1 MMENKNKISIDK
13 LSNFCT
19 KAMLKAGM
27 YQNDAEITA
36 KVLVTTDTWGTFTH
50 GTKQLRKLLKNF
62 RDGRMNPKAI
72 PELIKEGVGWAL
84 YDGHRAMPMVSSVMA
99 METAISKAKETGIA
113 YSVVKNSGHYGAA
126 GYYANMAA
134 EKDMF
139 GISITNVDPCMMVPG
154 SKEAILGTNPIAY
167 AAPAGEEKPVL
178 LDIATSIVAA
188 SKIFKARDLSQS
200 IPNNWLIDKNG
211 IPTTDP
217 TGYPAVGAI
226 MPMAGHKGYGIA
238 LMIEILTG
246 ILSGGAFAKDV
257 PCWVLESSEPVN
269 QSHTFIVI
277 DINPIMPIKTFK
289 QRMDNLINMIK
300 TSAKADGTDRIFLPG
315 EMECEHREKVLAD
328 NALTL
333 PDDVLMSL
341 NGLANDYDLDID
353 SFYLE

>member
-1 MMENKNKISIDK
+1 VEQKTHKISLDF
-13 LSNFCT
+13 LRDFCV

-27 YQNDAEITA
+27 RREDAEITA
-36 KVLVTTDTWGTFTH
+36 KVLITTDTWGTFTH

-62 RDGRMNPKAI
+62 RDGRMNPKAV
-72 PELIKEGVGWAL
+72 PELIKEGAGWVL
-84 YDGHRAMPMVSSVMA
+84 YDGHRAMPMVSSVLA

-139 GISITNVDPCMMVPG
+139 GISITNVDPCMTVPG

-167 AAPAGEEKPVL
+167 AAPAGKEKSVL

-188 SKIFKARDLSQS
+188 SKIFKARDLNQS

-217 TGYPAVGAI
+217 TDYPAVGAI
-226 MPMAGHKGYGIA
+226 MPMAGHKGYGIS

-277 DINPIMPIKTFK
+277 DINPIMPINVFK
-289 QRMDNLINMIK
+289 QRMDSLINMIK
-300 TSAKADGTDRIFLPG
+300 TSAKAESTERIFLPG
-315 EMECEHREKVLAD
+315 EMEWEHRQRVLAD
-328 NALTL
+328 NMLSL
-333 PDDVLMSL
+333 PEDVIISL
-341 NGLANDYDLDID
+341 KGLADDYGLDTD
-353 SFYLE
+353 GVLK